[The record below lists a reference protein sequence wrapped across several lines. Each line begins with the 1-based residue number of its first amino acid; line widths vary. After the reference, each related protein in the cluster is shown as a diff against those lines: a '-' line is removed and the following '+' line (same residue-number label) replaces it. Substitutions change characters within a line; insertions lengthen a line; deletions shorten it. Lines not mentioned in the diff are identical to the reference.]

1 MAADIKTAIAQAIK
15 KADKSWFNEDYDKQA
30 RAVIQALAKEGYVV
44 APRQPTPEAIEAGR
58 EAMQAGRYRPSEVL
72 SQLYRAMIEAAKL

>member
-30 RAVIQALAKEGYVV
+30 RAVIQALAKEGYAVV
-44 APRQPTPEAIEAGR
+44 PRAPSEAAIEAGR

-72 SQLYRAMIEAAKL
+72 AQLYRAMVEAGKL

>member
-30 RAVIQALAKEGYVV
+30 RAVLQALAKQGYAVV
-44 APRQPTPEAIEAGR
+44 PRTPSDAAIEAGR
-58 EAMQAGRYRPSEVL
+58 DAMQAGRYRPAEVL
-72 SQLYRAMIEAAKL
+72 SQLYRAMVEAGKL

>member
-1 MAADIKTAIAQAIK
+1 MGADIKTAIAQAIK

-30 RAVIQALAKEGYVV
+30 RAVLQALAKEGYAVV
-44 APRQPTPEAIEAGR
+44 PRHPSDAAIEAGR

-72 SQLYRAMIEAAKL
+72 TQLYRAMVEAGKL